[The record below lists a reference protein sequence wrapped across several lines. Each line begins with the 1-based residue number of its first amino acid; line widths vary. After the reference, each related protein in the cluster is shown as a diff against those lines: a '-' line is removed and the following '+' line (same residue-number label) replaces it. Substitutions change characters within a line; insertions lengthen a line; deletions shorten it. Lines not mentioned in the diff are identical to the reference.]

1 MRAMPQLSL
10 DLIRE
15 ALPAT
20 QHAAYLN
27 AGTMGPLSR
36 QAAEAMRAQIERAVD
51 QGQIGPAAFD
61 EWMASM
67 SGVREAWADVLG
79 VTPEWIAH
87 THSATGAMNLALGGL
102 DLGPGDEVVTTDNE
116 HPGLDEPLATLA
128 RRRGVV
134 VRRAAVLDGNDAVA
148 AFEAELSPRT
158 KLLAL
163 SHVLWAT
170 GRILPLRELVELA
183 HARGALVLVDGAQ
196 AVGAIPV
203 DLAELGVDLYG
214 SPGQKW
220 LCGPV
225 GTGSLAVRPDVL
237 ERLEIGQPGYL
248 TRDHLSQGH
257 PFWPGARRFD
267 GATLSAASLLGLT
280 AAIRWRADEVGLDAS
295 LALAAEHAAAA
306 RSRLSEVPGVEVVQP
321 GDGPYGTLIALR
333 LAVGDPEPVY
343 LALAERGVLV
353 RFVPGTGLL
362 RASVGFWNDEDD
374 LERLVDGLE
383 ELAGGGS

>member
-1 MRAMPQLSL
+1 MPQLSL
-10 DLIRE
+10 GRIRE
-15 ALPAT
+15 ALPVT

-27 AGTMGPLSR
+27 AGTMGPLST
-36 QAAEAMRAQIERAVD
+36 QVSQAMRSQLERALLS
-51 QGQIGPAAFD
+51 GQIGPSAFE
-61 EWMASM
+61 EWMGAM
-67 SGVREAWADVLG
+67 AGAREAWGEVLG
-79 VTPEWIAH
+79 VGPEWIAL

-116 HPGLDEPLATLA
+116 HPGLDEPLATLE

-134 VRRAAVLDGNDAVA
+134 VRRAAVKDGGDAVA
-148 AFEAELSPRT
+148 AFEAQMTPRT

-170 GRILPLRELVELA
+170 GRILPLRELTSLA
-183 HARGALVLVDGAQ
+183 HERGALVLADGAQ
-196 AVGAIPV
+196 ATGAIGV

-225 GTGSLAVRPDVL
+225 GTGSLAVRPELV
-237 ERLEIGQPGYL
+237 ERLEIAQPSYL
-248 TRDHLSQGH
+248 TRDFKTDGTPL
-257 PFWPGARRFD
+257 WPGARRFD
-267 GATLSAASLLGLT
+267 GASLSPASLLGLQ

-306 RSRLSEVPGVEVVQP
+306 RTRLAEVPGVEVVQP
-321 GDGPYGTLIALR
+321 GDGPYGTLVALR

-343 LALAERGVLV
+343 LELAERDVLV

-362 RASVGFWNDEDD
+362 RASVGFWNDERDI
-374 LERLVDGLE
+374 ERLAEGLE
-383 ELAGGGS
+383 ELAGGVS